1 MLTIMN
7 ERDRRYADRFL
18 AERELVTALITALTN
33 ATQASVTAQKEAVSK
48 AEAAQDLRLEG
59 MNEFRDQLRS
69 QAATFMSKDEAD
81 ARFTGVADRIE
92 SMTST
97 LTGKIET
104 NTAAITAGLA
114 SLENRV
120 NLSTGTSTG
129 RREFWGYILGA
140 LGGVAIIISIVVTI
154 ITLTN

>member
-1 MLTIMN
+1 MT
-7 ERDRRYADRFL
+7 
-18 AERELVTALITALTN
+18 
-33 ATQASVTAQKEAVSK
+33 
-48 AEAAQDLRLEG
+48 
-59 MNEFRDQLRS
+59 
-69 QAATFMSKDEAD
+69 KDEAD

-120 NLSTGTSTG
+120 NLSTGASTG

>member
-69 QAATFMSKDEAD
+69 QAAMTKDEAD

-120 NLSTGTSTG
+120 NLSTGASTG